1 MQETIV
7 ALGVASVL
15 EGILYTLFPEAV
27 RHTFFPALM
36 RKMMGQVINLPEA
49 QIRYSG
55 LAAAFLGFCI
65 IYAMK

>member
-1 MQETIV
+1 MQEEIL
-7 ALGVASVL
+7 ALGAASVL
-15 EGILYTLFPEAV
+15 EGMIHTLFPEAV

-36 RKMMGQVINLPEA
+36 RKMMRQVINLPEA